1 MVDLTRLVSEI
12 MTTDLITI
20 HPKEAMT
27 EVERIFKSN
36 DIHHIPVVDEDY
48 AIVGIISK
56 SDYLRT
62 LHGLT
67 LFKVSK
73 AESYNTAML
82 RSLLVEEVMTKQIA
96 HIRPDAPLSLA
107 ADMLLE
113 NLFHALP
120 VVENNKLVG
129 ILTSFDLLKY
139 AFLDNQ

>member
-1 MVDLTRLVSEI
+1 MVDVTARVSEI

-20 HPKEAMT
+20 HPKEPMT
-27 EVERIFKSN
+27 EVDRIFREN
-36 DIHHIPVVDEDY
+36 GIHHIPVVDEDY
-48 AIVGIISK
+48 SIVGMISK

-73 AESYNTAML
+73 AESYNAAML
-82 RSLLVEEVMTKQIA
+82 RSLLVEEVMTKQLA
-96 HIRPDAPLSLA
+96 QIRPDAQISLA

-120 VVENNKLVG
+120 VVENKKLVG

-139 AFLDNQ
+139 AFN